1 MVLSVVD
8 VFMLCSPVRL
18 MASSSSFSVVV
29 VVVVALS
36 PCTSRGPARL
46 IGCVLPHV
54 SAPEFASSLFSSET
68 KKKEKKGGCGGEPPT
83 LKLSA
88 TPVQFFTTSVQFL
101 MGDFIF
107 FSHLV

>member
-1 MVLSVVD
+1 MNVVLSVVD
-8 VFMLCSPVRL
+8 VFMLCSPARL

-54 SAPEFASSLFSSET
+54 SAPEFSGSLFSSKT
-68 KKKEKKGGCGGEPPT
+68 KKKEKKGGVWGGTPHSQALFLFQPRTRRIHMFT
-83 LKLSA
+83 L
-88 TPVQFFTTSVQFL
+88 T
-101 MGDFIF
+101 
-107 FSHLV
+107 